1 MQNPQAFSRPASV
14 KEGRKHSV
22 LSLKDQVPLK
32 ASPIPAFL
40 MSWTFSLL
48 ILLGLGL
55 GLALGA
61 VERARFNET
70 AQHPVFYVD
79 LPGRLFFQ
87 AMNMLAPFME
97 VCSVAVAVARLGP
110 SLVAKALSWS
120 ALFLLTTQCTAHVSS
135 FALTSALQPG
145 QQARPLLVKLPVKPT
160 STDVVYD
167 ALLVFLRSMFPK
179 SIVDAFIFTWGETTV
194 GTAAYEEIGPGIMKA
209 IPGFNSYGLISFS
222 LLFGLVLGERFCDDE
237 DIVFDILEGF
247 TSALLRISQLL
258 AWTAPI
264 SLGSI
269 AMAWI
274 FRVPDI
280 SEFYGHLSSFI
291 WVVLLAFLIQL
302 FIVLPCIYGY
312 VGKVDGRKFIRRV
325 FNAMFIPLTTTSS
338 QASVPLTIAYLESSE
353 LLDIR
358 LVRLLVPVFA
368 CMRKDASGAVRLS
381 LTLSVVQ
388 AQHAQLTVAQSI
400 FLVFTASLAG
410 IMAYGYRIEE
420 ANLISHLVLNSLPI
434 MEPKDVPFD
443 LAAILLDPLLS
454 LMNIAGDCVGVA
466 VVQSVMYRDLS
477 VEPSGLGGFDEA
489 LPTAH
494 PVAAVTS
501 SECDVSCE
509 PYFRSHRFPT
519 PMSSEQDDVPQLF
532 GPPAA
537 KEWISTPPPVQA
549 PTPKEP
555 ETLPSPV
562 QPPTTHEQDNLC
574 TQSSALVAESRCQ
587 SHT

>member
-325 FNAMFIPLTTTSS
+325 FNAMFIPLTTTS
-338 QASVPLTIAYLESSE
+338 
-353 LLDIR
+353 R
-358 LVRLLVPVFA
+358 
-368 CMRKDASGAVRLS
+368 
-381 LTLSVVQ
+381 
-388 AQHAQLTVAQSI
+388 
-400 FLVFTASLAG
+400 FTASLAG

>member
-258 AWTAPI
+258 A
-264 SLGSI
+264 
-269 AMAWI
+269 
-274 FRVPDI
+274 
-280 SEFYGHLSSFI
+280 
-291 WVVLLAFLIQL
+291 
-302 FIVLPCIYGY
+302 C
-312 VGKVDGRKFIRRV
+312 
-325 FNAMFIPLTTTSS
+325 